1 MISSW
6 KTGTMAGNSTN
17 ALDIVL
23 GDPDLKG
30 GYQSRELDIS
40 RKDGNP
46 VRDIKYMLD
55 QDQWPG

>member
-1 MISSW
+1 
-6 KTGTMAGNSTN
+6 MAGNSTN